1 MIINAVKE
9 SDKLEV
15 YNDFKVRTKT
25 EPTKW
30 PLGRDDPQPEP
41 AHLGNSIAANL
52 VTAEPAS
59 VVVPLSN
66 TLTNIPP
73 PPVLRNS
80 RRANANAAPAA
91 AIASGDTEKPAKT
104 DTIEA
109 SKVAGVEKVPN
120 PAADKNGNVVIP
132 TSKQT
137 DDSNI
142 WTEVKRRSKPTRDSA
157 SHQLFP
163 DEDGKKRDKEELDFQ
178 FDEEI
183 DPEHVGAQSGGRANN
198 FSEFSDDDE
207 ESDYELSDR
216 DIHKLLIVT
225 QVKTRLPKHEGEFY
239 GVSENLLQLSIETAP
254 PTGYDRTADWT
265 TRVKISQDLEQV
277 IDDGLRNYE
286 EDLLVKPPVPH
297 KTVNVITQAEFNQL
311 LPKVPKRVNPEVPP
325 APPATFDEKELSKRL
340 QLSHGKKTKFF
351 AVNKTGEMFI
361 TNVKKLILDLFNY
374 YRSN

>member
-109 SKVAGVEKVPN
+109 SKVAGVEKEKVPN

-157 SHQLFP
+157 AHQLFP

-183 DPEHVGAQSGGRANN
+183 DPEHIGAQSGGRANN

-225 QVKTRLPKHEGEFY
+225 QVKTRLPKHEGEFG
-239 GVSENLLQLSIETAP
+239 GVNENLLQL
-254 PTGYDRTADWT
+254 
-265 TRVKISQDLEQV
+265 
-277 IDDGLRNYE
+277 
-286 EDLLVKPPVPH
+286 
-297 KTVNVITQAEFNQL
+297 
-311 LPKVPKRVNPEVPP
+311 
-325 APPATFDEKELSKRL
+325 
-340 QLSHGKKTKFF
+340 
-351 AVNKTGEMFI
+351 
-361 TNVKKLILDLFNY
+361 
-374 YRSN
+374 